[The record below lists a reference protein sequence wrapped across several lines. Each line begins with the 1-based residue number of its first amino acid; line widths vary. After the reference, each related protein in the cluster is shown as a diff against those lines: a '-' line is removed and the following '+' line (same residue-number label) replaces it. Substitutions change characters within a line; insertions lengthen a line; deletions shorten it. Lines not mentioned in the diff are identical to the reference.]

1 MCDLEHCE
9 NMNPLQNFDYRVAC
23 DDFLL
28 YELGR
33 LIEEDKA
40 SFDEAEFRNIIDA
53 GISEHVERKL
63 DIRAAIASRLRTD
76 SGARAGRLLH
86 ATEDI
91 EAPVRDFPEM
101 IESYTSYLFP
111 R

>member
-1 MCDLEHCE
+1 MKPLIPREVMCDSEHSDI
-9 NMNPLQNFDYRVAC
+9 MNPLQNFDYRVPC

-40 SFDEAEFRNIIDA
+40 SFDEAEFRNVIDA

-63 DIRAAIASRLRTD
+63 DIRAAIAMRLRT
-76 SGARAGRLLH
+76 AFRR
-86 ATEDI
+86 
-91 EAPVRDFPEM
+91 PRRDVSCTPLK
-101 IESYTSYLFP
+101 ISKP
-111 R
+111 RFETFLK